1 MSKAMTPAEAMAAQ
15 ETATQTAPRNTYV
28 GQPIGRVEDDRLL
41 RGRGTFVGDVP
52 AENALHAVIF
62 RSPVAHARIRGLDLD
77 AARAL
82 PGIVAIFTHADIGTE
97 IPRIPLRQ
105 QVFEEGAPYLQPVIA
120 CDIVRY
126 VGEPLAVIVAEDQ
139 AIAEDALDLIELD
152 YEDLPAVVTT
162 EASRSD
168 ETLLFKASGTNLAMT
183 MEARKGDA
191 GAAFKEA
198 HYVRK
203 ERFSVQRHMASP
215 METRGLLADW
225 NAETG
230 KLAVH
235 GAAKVAFFN
244 RSLLAWFLGLPRE
257 AVDYFEVDVG
267 GGFGARGEFY
277 PEDFLIPFASRRT
290 SRPVRWQEDRREHFL
305 ATNHAREM
313 DAEIEIACA
322 KDGRVLA
329 LRGVVNVNIG
339 AYVRTNGFTAPR
351 NVTQFCSGPYDIR
364 NIEIDARALLTNK
377 TPAGTYRGPGR
388 YEGAFFMERLL
399 DMAARDLGLDRAAIR
414 RLNLIPEELMPYK
427 MPVMA
432 KAEPGAETFCDSGD
446 YLEIFDRCL
455 AAFDWE
461 GKQQL
466 QGKLIDGRYHGL
478 GLACFIEGG
487 AAGPRE
493 GVRMVLELDGT
504 VSVHVG
510 SSALGQGLETILTQI
525 AADALGLPMGQI
537 RVHHGSTTC
546 VKEGYGSFHSRS
558 TVMGGSAVLEASA
571 ILLDAIREH
580 AAAKYGCAL
589 DEVSLQ
595 DGELQVRG
603 ERVSLAGLSD
613 RPIEIEHSFSN
624 RKHTYSYGTHA
635 VHVAVD
641 SKTGEVEI
649 LDYCTVEDVGRVINP
664 TTLHGQVLG
673 SAYQGFGSTFLEEL
687 LYDQNGQLLTGTFA
701 DYLLPTATDFRA
713 PRSISLGLRPSPNN
727 PLGAKGAGEG
737 GLIAVGGAI
746 GNAIADA
753 LKGFS
758 AEPCDLPFSPQ
769 RIWQLIHAP
778 QDRPAQDGQ
787 A

>member
-1 MSKAMTPAEAMAAQ
+1 MSDVLTPAG
-15 ETATQTAPRNTYV
+15 TAPGNTYV
-28 GQPIGRVEDDRLL
+28 GQPIDRVEDDFLL
-41 RGRGTFVGDVP
+41 RGQGEFVADVP
-52 AENALHAVIF
+52 AENVLHAVIF
-62 RSPVAHARIRGLDLD
+62 RSPVAHARIHSIGLD
-77 AARAL
+77 AALAL
-82 PGIVAIFTHADIGTE
+82 PGVAAIFTHEDIGPE
-97 IPRIPLRQ
+97 IPIIPLRQ
-105 QVFEEGAPYLQPVIA
+105 QVFEEGKPYLQQVIA
-120 CDIVRY
+120 SDTVRY
-126 VGEPLAVIVAEDQ
+126 VGEPLAVVLAEDQ

-152 YEDLPAVVTT
+152 YEELPAVVTT
-162 EASRSD
+162 ADALADEATLF
-168 ETLLFKASGTNLAMT
+168 ETGTNLAMV

-191 GAAFKEA
+191 DAVFATA
-198 HYVRK
+198 PYTRK
-203 ERFSVQRHMASP
+203 ESFSVQRHMASP
-215 METRGLLADW
+215 MEPRGLLANW

-230 KLAVH
+230 KLTVH

-257 AVDYFEVDVG
+257 AVDYFEVNVG

-277 PEDFLIPFASRRT
+277 PEDYLISFASKRMA
-290 SRPVRWQEDRREHFL
+290 RPVRWLEDRREHFL

-322 KDGRVLA
+322 ENGRVLA
-329 LRGVVNVNIG
+329 LRGVVNVNLG

-351 NVTQFCSGPYDIR
+351 NVTQFTSGPYDVQ
-364 NIEIDARALLTNK
+364 NVAIDARALMTNK

-399 DMAARDLGLDRAAIR
+399 DMAAGDLGVDRAEIR
-414 RLNLIPEELMPYK
+414 RINLIPEELMPYR

-432 KAEPGAETFCDSGD
+432 KAEPGAETFCDSGA
-446 YLEIFDRCL
+446 YTEIFDRCL
-455 AAFDWE
+455 AAFGWE
-461 GKQQL
+461 GRQEL
-466 QGKLIDGRYHGL
+466 QGKLIDGCYHGL

-493 GVRMVLELDGT
+493 GARMVLETDGS

-525 AADALGLPMGQI
+525 AADALGLPMDRI
-537 RVHHGSTTC
+537 HVFHGSTTG

-571 ILLDAIREH
+571 ILLEAVREY
-580 AAAKYGCAL
+580 AAEKAGCAVE
-589 DEVSLQ
+589 EVSLQ
-595 DGELQVRG
+595 DGEL
-603 ERVSLAGLSD
+603 RVAGKVVPLAGLSD
-613 RPIEIEHSFSN
+613 QPIEIEHSFSN

-635 VHVAVD
+635 VHLAVD
-641 SKTGEVEI
+641 PKTGAVEI

-664 TTLHGQVLG
+664 ATLHGQVLG

-687 LYDQNGQLLTGTFA
+687 SYDSNGQLLTGTFA

-746 GNAIADA
+746 GNAIANA
-753 LKGFS
+753 LQAFS
-758 AEPCDLPFSPQ
+758 VEPGHLPFTPQ
-769 RIWQLIHAP
+769 RIWQLIHDAESKQP
-778 QDRPAQDGQ
+778 
-787 A
+787 